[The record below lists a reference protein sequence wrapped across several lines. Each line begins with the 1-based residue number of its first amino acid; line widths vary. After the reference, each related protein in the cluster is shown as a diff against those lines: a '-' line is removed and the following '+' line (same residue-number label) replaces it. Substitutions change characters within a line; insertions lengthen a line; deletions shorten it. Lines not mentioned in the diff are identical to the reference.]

1 MRALRATPPEVTQ
14 TKSKPISFRLPQARP
29 RPPAGARP
37 HVEACAAAVQAGSI
51 MSATRRLHGRLAI
64 GRISAEPRSSSA
76 TEKRAMTIHEDVLAA
91 IGNTPLI
98 KLRRASE
105 ETGCTILGKA
115 EFMNPGQSVKDR
127 AAREMILG
135 AERRGEVRA
144 RGGLLAAAGGEEGG
158 GPRARPP

>member
-1 MRALRATPPEVTQ
+1 MATGGGSGRTCPAPRAHERDARGAWRSCRA
-14 TKSKPISFRLPQARP
+14 SCHRSDFGGAFALPRQP
-29 RPPAGARP
+29 
-37 HVEACAAAVQAGSI
+37 
-51 MSATRRLHGRLAI
+51 
-64 GRISAEPRSSSA
+64 
-76 TEKRAMTIHEDVLAA
+76 KRAMTIHEDVLAA

-98 KLRRASE
+98 RLRRASE